1 MKNWNWF
8 AREIQQGD
16 RIKQLF
22 ETLSDNYQRNMGADA
37 LRARIDH
44 LMANVQQA
52 SIITTA
58 MNDEA
63 SVSSLELDD
72 DSENDDN

>member
-1 MKNWNWF
+1 
-8 AREIQQGD
+8 
-16 RIKQLF
+16 
-22 ETLSDNYQRNMGADA
+22 MGADA